1 MDIGELVDSIDRKDI
16 VVPEFQREF
25 VWNKS
30 QVKELLQS
38 IIKKY
43 PVGGILLW
51 KTLNPPALKGI
62 DQEDI
67 EKHQRTYQI
76 LLDGQQRCTALYML
90 CTGNIPP
97 YYNEQDISSKS
108 NPLLL
113 AYNLFSG
120 RLEYYSRHMK
130 NNKSWVL
137 VSDCLK
143 DNSKIEPLEIARTI
157 YENFKN

>member
-1 MDIGELVDSIDRKDI
+1 MDIRELVDAINRKDI

-25 VWNKS
+25 VWNKN

-38 IIKKY
+38 IIRKY

-51 KTLNPPALKGI
+51 KTLAPPALKGI
-62 DQEDI
+62 SQDEI
-67 EKHQRTYQI
+67 NRNQRTYQI

-90 CTGNIPP
+90 CTGTLPY

-113 AYNLFSG
+113 AFNLFSG
-120 RLEYYSRHMK
+120 KLEYYSRHMK
-130 NNKSWVL
+130 NNRSWVL

-143 DNSKIEPLEIARTI
+143 DNTEIEPLEIARST
-157 YENFKN
+157 YENF